1 MKYQKSLKDTP
12 QQVLLTITSK
22 RSKKAD
28 VVFILNKDGYAG
40 YSTSMEIGYAVALGK
55 PIIAMVEDPEYARDV
70 LYDGYA
76 KDAGE
81 LIPYLK

>member
-1 MKYQKSLKDTP
+1 
-12 QQVLLTITSK
+12 
-22 RSKKAD
+22 
-28 VVFILNKDGYAG
+28 
-40 YSTSMEIGYAVALGK
+40 MEIGYAVALGK